1 MSHQKLRQISEK
13 YAKDG
18 DPHDIDEF
26 RAEMDRVK
34 REQRF
39 QTVERYI
46 TDLYADFPYLVRNRY
61 YQFVPARNQRLSELI
76 QIATSQQIEAYRQQ
90 AALQAATA
98 AANEAA
104 ASAKAVLQEK
114 AEKDLIDSKQA
125 TSLVIESPNHLTW
138 LLFASAALVAI
149 LLVILIL
156 MVSKLMNQAPNAVT
170 IVSKQKDID
179 FVDPEMTASGQ

>member
-1 MSHQKLRQISEK
+1 MSHLKLRQISEK

-18 DPHDIDEF
+18 NPNDIDEF
-26 RAEMDRVK
+26 RAEIDRVK

-46 TDLYADFPYLVRNRY
+46 ADIYHDFPFLVRNRY

-104 ASAKAVLQEK
+104 ANAKAVLQEK
-114 AEKDLIDSKQA
+114 ESNQA
-125 TSLVIESPNHLTW
+125 PSFVVESPNHLTW

-156 MVSKLMNQAPNAVT
+156 MVSKLMNQAPSAVT
-170 IVSKQKDID
+170 IVSKKDND
-179 FVDPEMTASGQ
+179 FVDPSMTASGQ